1 MVNEPASSQSPTMV
15 MKHGYV
21 LFILSNDDPLMKQQ
35 KHTQPTGGVS
45 RASNVQL
52 IEADTC

>member
-1 MVNEPASSQSPTMV
+1 MVNEPASGQSPTMV

-21 LFILSNDDPLMKQQ
+21 IFLSNDDPLMKQQ
-35 KHTQPTGGVS
+35 KHTQPAGGVS

-52 IEADTC
+52 IEADNC